1 MQVKDVMTKGVEC
14 VLPDQSIAQAAQR
27 MRKLNI
33 GALPVCGE
41 NDKLMGMITDRD
53 ITVRAIAESC
63 EPDDTCVREVMTPRI
78 QFCFD
83 DQDVTAAAELMEE
96 KQIRRLAVLDHDKRL
111 VGILSLGDLAVK
123 TADDR
128 LSGEALERVSQ
139 PARPLR

>member
-14 VLPDQSIAQAAQR
+14 VLPNQSIAQAAKR

-41 NDKLMGMITDRD
+41 NDKLVGIITDRD
-53 ITVRAIAESC
+53 ITIRAIAEAC
-63 EPDDTCVREVMTPRI
+63 EPEETFVSDVMTPRI

-96 KQIRRLAVLDHDKRL
+96 KQIRRLAVLDHNKRL

>member
-41 NDKLMGMITDRD
+41 NDKLMSMITDRD

-96 KQIRRLAVLDHDKRL
+96 KQIRRLAVLDHNKRL

-139 PARPLR
+139 PARLMR